1 MEIKTIKQYY
11 FPLNF
16 SVADMQPN
24 ILLMCKLL
32 FILLCAHGFLSYI
45 EDPYIP
51 FIKTFD
57 LFLSY
62 PNIFKITFKTL
73 FLFSGLSLLFN
84 FKPRAMSIILGSSL
98 FIILLASKSLFR
110 NHLFICACAFLLAGL
125 SNKNEFP
132 WLLYFQLSLVYFGA
146 VLNKVVQIDWWN
158 GQFIYNWLVNAREN
172 QLFIKVSDVFPEMW
186 LAKILSWSSM
196 LIEFSIS
203 IFILVKKRHFLV
215 AWVIIL
221 FHTILYTMTAF
232 RFGHFYEDIVIILL
246 IFINWPS
253 GIIQISSKNVIS
265 PFVRKSF
272 NFFNFSKK
280 FHLINN
286 VLSNKNWLEIKIE
299 DKTVSNWHAFR
310 LFLLYS
316 TNFYIFLF
324 LLDLLVRFMFNG
336 FLMNFIHISLT
347 WLCILFFIPLLFG
360 KKIKKNVV

>member
-1 MEIKTIKQYY
+1 
-11 FPLNF
+11 
-16 SVADMQPN
+16 
-24 ILLMCKLL
+24 
-32 FILLCAHGFLSYI
+32 
-45 EDPYIP
+45 
-51 FIKTFD
+51 
-57 LFLSY
+57 
-62 PNIFKITFKTL
+62 
-73 FLFSGLSLLFN
+73 
-84 FKPRAMSIILGSSL
+84 MSIILGSSL

-272 NFFNFSKK
+272 NFFNFSSRYCAPKVGK
-280 FHLINN
+280 YGWDLKGSSCLSELSYIMSKGIMIRRLKSE
-286 VLSNKNWLEIKIE
+286 VLSELPPKRRQKI
-299 DKTVSNWHAFR
+299 
-310 LFLLYS
+310 
-316 TNFYIFLF
+316 
-324 LLDLLVRFMFNG
+324 
-336 FLMNFIHISLT
+336 
-347 WLCILFFIPLLFG
+347 
-360 KKIKKNVV
+360 